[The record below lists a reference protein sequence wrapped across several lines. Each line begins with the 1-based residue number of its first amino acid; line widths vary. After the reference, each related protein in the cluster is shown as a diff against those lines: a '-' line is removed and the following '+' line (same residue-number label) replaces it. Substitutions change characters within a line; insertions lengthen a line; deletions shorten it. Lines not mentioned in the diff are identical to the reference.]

1 MLNSKQQILF
11 LGGDNRQKYVKEFIS
26 SSDIVNSNYQ
36 IEDQI
41 FTSIEYESDILELV
55 KHSHI
60 LIAPIPLP
68 KTHTEIILPCIT
80 IPFQKIIENLNENT
94 IVFAGGLSNEL
105 TQLMYLKKIIYFDCL
120 KNESVQIK
128 NAIATAEGT
137 IMKAIEK
144 SNINIHS
151 SNCLVTG
158 FGKCGK
164 VLADMLSG
172 LKANVTVCARSDKNL
187 SEALVNGY
195 KGVPLNNLHMCIN
208 EYDFIFN
215 TIPALVINDTAIN
228 NISPDTVIIDIASVP
243 GGINFEY
250 AKNKGLSLIH
260 YLSIPG
266 KVAPKTS
273 GHILGEYIL
282 NTILTT
288 I

>member
-68 KTHTEIILPCIT
+68 KTHTEIILPRIT

-105 TQLMYLKKIIYFDCL
+105 TQLMYLKKIRYFDCL

-144 SNINIHS
+144 SNINLHS
-151 SNCLVTG
+151 SSCLVTG

-187 SEALVNGY
+187 SEAIVNGY

-250 AKNKGLSLIH
+250 AKNKGLSPIH